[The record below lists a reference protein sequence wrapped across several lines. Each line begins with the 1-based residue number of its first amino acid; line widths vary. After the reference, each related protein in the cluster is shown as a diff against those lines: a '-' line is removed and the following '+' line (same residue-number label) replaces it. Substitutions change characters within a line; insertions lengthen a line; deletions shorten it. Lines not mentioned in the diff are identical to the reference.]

1 MKNLNLTCE
10 EFFEKRPAEEVSLED
25 LDVPKKYQITF
36 KYPEVLREYGDGDT
50 IDFSNDGVNTYF
62 ETSGAYQNAGMF
74 KFSNKIYTDMELYEY
89 VYNHF
94 RVLIEDYTLVELNK

>member
-36 KYPEVLREYGDGDT
+36 HLKDMIL
-50 IDFSNDGVNTYF
+50 
-62 ETSGAYQNAGMF
+62 GM
-74 KFSNKIYTDMELYEY
+74 I
-89 VYNHF
+89 HF
-94 RVLIEDYTLVELNK
+94 LNS